1 MLIKQLKETLL
12 SFLILIEFRVG
23 TETHKASTA
32 SYQIKTRSCYLMCE
46 IKWFFFLFAM
56 LKIMLVA
63 AYLLVVGKFSIV
75 ELKIVCNRKGVKE
88 GIIVSKD
95 EGHH

>member
-12 SFLILIEFRVG
+12 SFLILIKFRDG

-32 SYQIKTRSCYLMCE
+32 SNQIKTRSCYLMCE

-63 AYLLVVGKFSIV
+63 AYLVVGKFSIV

-95 EGHH
+95 ESHH